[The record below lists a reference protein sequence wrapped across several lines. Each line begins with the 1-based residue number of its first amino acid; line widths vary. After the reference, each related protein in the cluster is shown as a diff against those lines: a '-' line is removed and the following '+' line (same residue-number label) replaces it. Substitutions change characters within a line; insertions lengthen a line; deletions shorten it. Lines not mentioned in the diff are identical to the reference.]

1 MENTEAPAEAPR
13 SLIQSWRQKPWLMLG
28 VGYYFAFSL
37 SVVVNCPSLSIG
49 QEQFYPM
56 LLIRVAFSATVSVSL
71 IVMMFLVRKL
81 DILNSGKWL
90 VAFFVGLTSIG
101 TILLIVSLNYV
112 DSVWLMIA
120 STALIGSGNSV
131 LLLSWGALFQR
142 LSLDRL
148 AGHVT
153 FSCLFAAFAC
163 LAFQAFPV
171 QLYFAAIVMLPLAS
185 GITLIFC
192 ADEQRK
198 ADEREV
204 MWKNGLT
211 KILVS
216 CVVMGLTCGLLR
228 VFPIFGHT
236 FSTHS
241 SLVFAIMIAVFLV
254 SLVLITIMGQANP
267 ILFLYRFCVPVF
279 IAGYGLLAIGGDV
292 ANTLAIACALSG
304 SVMFECL
311 VLLIFPYVAIRAKGS
326 LVHLFGWCAAAQH
339 TGSFAGFVAG
349 ELSGINQV
357 TDQAEIA
364 LFSLLAVV
372 AFAGLFFFILK
383 ELDVVSITEKKAG
396 ATVPPAPQPAE
407 NRIREVVELY
417 RLSPREAEVLKLLSN
432 GRSLPY
438 IEEELVISHS
448 TARTHVRHIYDK
460 IGVNSRQQLHDLI
473 ESADT

>member
-1 MENTEAPAEAPR
+1 
-13 SLIQSWRQKPWLMLG
+13 
-28 VGYYFAFSL
+28 
-37 SVVVNCPSLSIG
+37 
-49 QEQFYPM
+49 
-56 LLIRVAFSATVSVSL
+56 
-71 IVMMFLVRKL
+71 
-81 DILNSGKWL
+81 
-90 VAFFVGLTSIG
+90 
-101 TILLIVSLNYV
+101 
-112 DSVWLMIA
+112 
-120 STALIGSGNSV
+120 
-131 LLLSWGALFQR
+131 
-142 LSLDRL
+142 
-148 AGHVT
+148 
-153 FSCLFAAFAC
+153 
-163 LAFQAFPV
+163 
-171 QLYFAAIVMLPLAS
+171 MLPLAS

-198 ADEREV
+198 SDEREV

-216 CVVMGLTCGLLR
+216 CAIMGLTCGLLR
-228 VFPIFGHT
+228 VLPVFGHT
-236 FSTHS
+236 FSAHS
-241 SLVFAIMIAVFLV
+241 SLVFAIMVAVFLV
-254 SLVLITIMGQANP
+254 SLAFITTLGQANP

-279 IAGYGLLAIGGDV
+279 IAGYGLLAIGNDV

-304 SVMFECL
+304 SVLFECL
-311 VLLIFPYVAIRAKGS
+311 VLLMFPYVAIRTKGS

-357 TDQAEIA
+357 TDQAEIT

-372 AFAGLFFFILK
+372 AFACLFFFILK
-383 ELDVVSITEKKAG
+383 ELDVVSVTEKKTDA
-396 ATVPPAPQPAE
+396 AVSPTPLSADR
-407 NRIREVVELY
+407 RIQEVAELY